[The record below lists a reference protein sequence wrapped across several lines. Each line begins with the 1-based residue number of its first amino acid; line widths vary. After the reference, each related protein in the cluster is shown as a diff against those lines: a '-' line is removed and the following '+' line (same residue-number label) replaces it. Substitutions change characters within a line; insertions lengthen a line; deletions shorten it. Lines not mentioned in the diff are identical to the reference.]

1 VIDEATAKVR
11 GFMQRGDAE
20 TGTSETTP
28 AV

>member
-11 GFMQRGDAE
+11 GFMQRGDTKAD
-20 TGTSETTP
+20 TADTTT